1 MISVHLVAKHI
12 LKVSPIRQFLSSIF
26 HISFSEHAFLS
37 SHFSNRVLLR

>member
-37 SHFSNRVLLR
+37 SHFSNRVFLR